1 MVQEEPEIGMGKKNH
16 ELIPSARR
24 LMSSLRDMGYDFPA
38 AVADIVDNSIEAG
51 ATRVDVDV
59 RGDVDDSWVRI
70 SDNGRGMKP
79 ADIREALRFGTVRDY
94 DERKALGKFGLG
106 LKTASMSQCQ
116 HLLVASRSNPSQPQ
130 ISAYAWDLAHVE
142 ETDSWEILAV
152 GPTQHAELLRE
163 PLLEHT
169 GTVVLWRRLDRM
181 LGFKHPY
188 GGMVK
193 RRLATM
199 CAELEEHLAMVF
211 HRFIA
216 GEAGASKLRIT
227 VNGKRL
233 HGWDPFARTESATV
247 RLDPVEIVYDHDGVQ
262 GRVKI
267 EPFVLPHQH
276 EFSSASAHAAAA
288 GPERWN
294 RQQGFYI
301 YRAERMVQSGGWSTL
316 RTLDEHIKLARVAV
330 SFNPLLDDAFRV
342 NVAKMRVQL
351 PRLLREQMEQA
362 IAPVVKM
369 AQAAYRRS
377 PDSSVETGERNIRH
391 VLNTNDRVAALRV
404 VQLKKSTHV
413 DRLNVGDD
421 SFRTI
426 QQLFDELNA
435 IASQEERRVLKSL
448 FDRLRQAPT
457 KPGVANKLSKYVD
470 ESKRLTA

>member
-1 MVQEEPEIGMGKKNH
+1 MGKKNH

-24 LMSSLRDMGYDFPA
+24 LMSSLRDMGYDFPS

-51 ATRVDVDV
+51 ATRVEIDV

-116 HLLVASRSNPSQPQ
+116 HLLVASRSNPGQPQ

-142 ETDSWEILAV
+142 ETDSWEILTV
-152 GPTQHAELLRE
+152 GANQHAELLRE

-216 GEAGASKLRIT
+216 GEAGVSKLRIT

-301 YRAERMVQSGGWSTL
+301 YRAGRMVQSGGWSTL
-316 RTLDEHIKLARVAV
+316 RTMDEHSKLARVAV
-330 SFNPLLDDAFRV
+330 SFEPRLDDAFRV

-351 PRLLREQMEQA
+351 PRLLREQMEQV

-369 AQAAYRRS
+369 AQAAYRRA
-377 PDSSVETGERNIRH
+377 PDSSGHTGDRNIQH
-391 VLNTNDRVAALRV
+391 LPNPNDRVAGLRI
-404 VQLKKSTHV
+404 VQLKKSTHA
-413 DRLNVGDD
+413 DRLNDEDD
-421 SFRTI
+421 GVYTI
-426 QQLFDELNA
+426 QQLFVELDR

-448 FDRLRQAPT
+448 FDRFREASANPDV
-457 KPGVANKLSKYVD
+457 PNKLSKYVD